1 MLQRLAGKLPVKRG
15 EGRVTSLMFLYIFGV
30 MTLYYVLKPLRS
42 ALFLTNFPASQLAYA
57 YLLTALFAG
66 TLAALIFRL
75 TRHLSAIR
83 MLTAVNL
90 GIIATLLLFRWAMG
104 RPITWLPYAY
114 FIYVQMVSG
123 LSTAMFWLLA
133 GYLYDSRQSRRI
145 FPLLG
150 LGGVLGAMSG
160 SVIPGFL
167 SNRLSVQSMV
177 LICAAVCAVLILLGR
192 AAWHHRR
199 APAES
204 KAARRSADRESGAG
218 DIVRTVFTSRHLSL
232 MVLSAFLAIIASQ
245 LVDWQLND
253 AAKRAYQ
260 ALPKAEQ
267 STAIGELFARLN
279 FATNILGAVVQLAL
293 TGTIVRKFGVGA
305 AILFLPAGLL
315 GASVG
320 VLLYPGLAAAVLAL
334 GVNNVFEH
342 SLYRVGRELL
352 YLPLSPD
359 ARKKV
364 KVFID
369 VFADKCGRGAAGVI
383 ILVIAGTLPGVL
395 AVRSTAAVV
404 ILLSALCILLSLWL
418 RESYQDVL
426 RRHLSRCEI
435 DLAGIGRFVEDPGAV
450 RLLVSALEARG
461 ERQILYALYLLQSLR
476 GVDFSA
482 RLLPL
487 LKHHSPFVREEA
499 VRTLAVL
506 PVSHSGEAEVLLDDP
521 SDRVRSAAVG
531 YLCSG
536 VPGDPSARLDKL
548 LTSSRTDI
556 RIAAARW
563 LAENPQV
570 PYRPPAGLVG
580 SLMID
585 SGPCRAGARVAA
597 AFLAARLPAGE
608 SVPFL
613 RDRLE
618 DPDPAVVEAA
628 AAAAASSGHADLV
641 RDLVRLLKSPR
652 NRAAAREALV
662 SFGSHITGTLGD
674 LLADEAG
681 DPLIRRE
688 IPWVLGRIATVP
700 SCELLLNRL
709 DDCDRQV
716 RYRSVKALNRMREQN
731 PDLPRPRPAIRS
743 RIFAETGAY
752 YETLLACRSLAAP
765 HGTGGSALLLTS
777 LRARMGQNLE
787 MIFRLLGLQY
797 PVRDIYSAFS
807 ALRGGGGGRRTSAI
821 EFLDSLLSRD
831 LRAVILPLVE
841 ESSTERLADLAA
853 RNFGVRMKTREEAL
867 EALLEQNDEWL
878 VACALHEIGSG
889 GIKAKEGRCRALM
902 EDGRPLVRETASWAV
917 RRLAT

>member
-15 EGRVTSLMFLYIFGV
+15 EGVVTSLMFLYIFGV

-42 ALFLTNFPASQLAYA
+42 ALFLTNFPASHLAYA

-75 TRHLSAIR
+75 TRRLSAIR

-90 GIIATLLLFRWAMG
+90 GIIATLLLFRWALG
-104 RPITWLPYAY
+104 RPIAWLPYAY

-150 LGGVLGAMSG
+150 LGGILGAMAG

-167 SNRLSVQSMV
+167 SSRLSVQSMV
-177 LICAAVCAVLILLGR
+177 LICAAVCAVLVLLGR
-192 AAWHHRR
+192 AAWRHRR
-199 APAES
+199 DPAERE
-204 KAARRSADRESGAG
+204 AARRSDDSDAGAG
-218 DIVRTVFTSRHLSL
+218 DILRTVLASRHLSL
-232 MVLSAFLAIIASQ
+232 MVLSVFLAIIASQ

-253 AAKRAYQ
+253 VAKRAYQ
-260 ALPKAEQ
+260 ELPKTEQ
-267 STAIGELFARLN
+267 STAIGELFARVN

-293 TGTIVRKFGVGA
+293 TGTIVRKFGIAA

-320 VLLYPGLAAAVLAL
+320 VLLYPGLSATVLAL
-334 GVNNVFEH
+334 SVNNVFEH

-369 VFADKCGRGAAGVI
+369 VFTDKCGRGAAGVI

-395 AVRSTAAVV
+395 ALRSTAAVV
-404 ILLSALCILLSLWL
+404 ILLSALCIVLSIWL
-418 RESYQDVL
+418 RKSYQDVL
-426 RRHLSRCEI
+426 RRHLSRREI

-450 RLLVSALEARG
+450 RLLLSALEARG
-461 ERQILYALYLLQSLR
+461 ERQILYALSLLQSLR
-476 GVDFSA
+476 GIDFSS

-487 LKHHSPFVREEA
+487 LKHHSPFVREET

-506 PVSHSGEAEVLLDDP
+506 PGSYSREAEVLLDDS

-536 VPGDPSARLDKL
+536 VPGDPSACLDRLLK
-548 LTSSRTDI
+548 SGRADI

-570 PYRPPAGLVG
+570 PYRPPAGLVEG
-580 SLMID
+580 LMID
-585 SGPCRAGARVAA
+585 TGPRRAGALAA
-597 AFLAARLPAGE
+597 AALLAGRLPAGE
-608 SVPFL
+608 SVTFL

-628 AAAAASSGHADLV
+628 ASAAASAGHADLV
-641 RDLVRLLKSPR
+641 RDLARLLKSPR

-662 SFGSHITGTLGD
+662 SFGSRIMGTLGD
-674 LLADEAG
+674 ILADEAG
-681 DPLIRRE
+681 DPRIRRE
-688 IPWVLGRIATVP
+688 IPWILGRIAAVP
-700 SCELLLNRL
+700 SCELLFTRLN
-709 DDCDRQV
+709 DRDREV
-716 RYRSVKALNRMREQN
+716 RYRSVKALNRIREQK
-731 PDLPRPRPAIRS
+731 PDLPPRRPVITS
-743 RIFAETGAY
+743 RIFAEAEAC
-752 YETLLACRSLAAP
+752 YETLVACRSLEAP
-765 HGTGGSALLLTS
+765 HGTSGSALLLTS
-777 LRARMGQNLE
+777 LRTRMDRNLE
-787 MIFRLLGLQY
+787 VIFRLLGLQY
-797 PVRDIYSAFS
+797 PMREIYSAFS
-807 ALRGGGGGRRTSAI
+807 ALREKRAGRRTSAI
-821 EFLDSLLSRD
+821 EFLDSLLSQD

-841 ESSTERLADLAA
+841 EPSTERLADLAA
-853 RNFGVRMKTREEAL
+853 RNFGVRPKTREEAL
-867 EALLEQNDEWL
+867 EVILEQNDEWL

-889 GIKAKEGRCRALM
+889 GIKAQEGRCRALM
-902 EDGRPLVRETASWAV
+902 EDRRPLVRETARWAA